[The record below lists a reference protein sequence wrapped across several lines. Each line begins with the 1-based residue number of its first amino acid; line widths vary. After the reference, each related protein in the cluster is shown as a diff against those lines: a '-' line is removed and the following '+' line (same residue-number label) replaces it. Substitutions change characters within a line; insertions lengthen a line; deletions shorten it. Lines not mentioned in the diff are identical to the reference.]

1 LAIENPLLDI
11 SAHVDEAL
19 LAKYGVSLNNA
30 CLAEPKHLP
39 VYAELAALPNVEYIA
54 GGAGQNTARVCQ
66 WMLQKPG
73 AVSFLGCVGEDDF
86 GHKLRDAATKD
97 GVNAAYLVDPETP
110 TGACAVLIHG
120 KERSLI
126 ANLSACNKY
135 KASHIQ
141 TPEISALVSAAKFIY
156 VGGFFV
162 TVPEGPAA
170 IDLLLKAAL
179 DDNKKV
185 GTNLSAPFIC
195 QFFSDPQSKVLA
207 CADYVFGNESEAEA
221 WAGKAGLEDKSP
233 LSAAKAIAKLPKT
246 SKGPRTVVITQG
258 SEPTLVVVGEEE
270 HSFPVP
276 PLDKSLILD
285 TNGAGD
291 AFAGGFLSQ
300 VVLGGDLAKAV
311 AAGQYAARC
320 ILQVSGCTLVGVPQL
335 Q

>member
-1 LAIENPLLDI
+1 
-11 SAHVDEAL
+11 
-19 LAKYGVSLNNA
+19 
-30 CLAEPKHLP
+30 
-39 VYAELAALPNVEYIA
+39 
-54 GGAGQNTARVCQ
+54 
-66 WMLQKPG
+66 MLQKPG

-86 GHKLRDAATKD
+86 GRKLRAAATAD
-97 GVNAAYLVDPETP
+97 GVNAAYQVDPETP

-135 KASHIQ
+135 KAAHLE
-141 TPEISALVSAAKFIY
+141 TAEISALLSAAKFIY
-156 VGGFFV
+156 IGGFFV

-170 IDLLLKAAL
+170 IDILLKAAL
-179 DDNKKV
+179 ADGKRV

-207 CADYVFGNESEAEA
+207 VADYVFGNESEAEA
-221 WAGKAGLEDKSP
+221 WATKAGLEDKSP
-233 LSAAKAIAKLPKT
+233 LSAAKAIAALPKT

-258 SEPTLVVVGEEE
+258 SHPTLVVVSGETDQ
-270 HSFPVP
+270 SFPVP
-276 PLDKSLILD
+276 ALDKSLILD

-300 VVLGGDLAKAV
+300 VVSGGDMAKCV

-320 ILQVSGCTLVGVPQL
+320 ILQVSGCTLVGVPSFQP
-335 Q
+335 